1 MTVDPDCFYKEVGAL
16 GPQIS
21 VNHVC
26 GWVQE
31 LLEAQAST
39 PDPPDHK
46 SGRLF
51 T

>member
-1 MTVDPDCFYKEVGAL
+1 MDPDCFYEEAGAL

-21 VNHVC
+21 VDHVC

-31 LLEAQAST
+31 LQEAQAST

-46 SGRLF
+46 SGYLF